1 MWSIRTAIY
10 KAQIADDRITSV
22 TVELLEDGVSVHFRT
37 ITEQEYK
44 NGQSNLFLSY
54 HLCNLLLIHSIVA
67 TVSSSAPKLA
77 WNDFVQVLQV
87 FMLGNNQERESD
99 IKRAFDILDQGRRG
113 LYNRTV
119 GLSDGLISPDE
130 IRAFLSILT
139 DEVIFNLMKS

>member
-10 KAQIADDRITSV
+10 ETQVTDGRITSV
-22 TVELLEDGVSVHFRT
+22 TVELLEYGVSVHFRR
-37 ITEQEYK
+37 ITEQEYR
-44 NGQSNLFLSY
+44 NGQYNLFLSY
-54 HLCNLLLIHSIVA
+54 HLCNLVLIHCIVA

-77 WNDFVQVLQV
+77 WNDFLQVLQV

-99 IKRAFDILDQGRRG
+99 IKWAFDILDQGRRD

-130 IRAFLSILT
+130 LRAFLSILT